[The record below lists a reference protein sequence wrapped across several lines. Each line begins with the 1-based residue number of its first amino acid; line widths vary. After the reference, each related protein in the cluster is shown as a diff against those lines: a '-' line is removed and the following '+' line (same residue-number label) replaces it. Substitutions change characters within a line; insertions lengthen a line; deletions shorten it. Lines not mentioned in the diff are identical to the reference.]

1 MCKKIHGISCKGKLG
16 CLGGIWVLLK
26 AVLEDTRR
34 KREQRSCLPLAQN
47 FQQSSKGFHV
57 IQTEILPLVAVRT

>member
-1 MCKKIHGISCKGKLG
+1 MLA
-16 CLGGIWVLLK
+16 LLIWVHLK
-26 AVLEDTRR
+26 ALLQDVHR
-34 KREQRSCLPLAQN
+34 KREQCSSLPLAQN